1 MCPRC
6 VISKSS
12 ILSSRAH
19 LGTGGAHLPGSRQH
33 QTSQHSLN
41 LEAEGE
47 WFLSRYFLHILWFKI
62 SLRSIW
68 TEKTPEELRKVKMNF
83 QMQFWC
89 IRYITAAVDRYRKC
103 QISCLHLCCL
113 GTFNLIATDVIL
125 DAWQGRHQMK
135 SCLHPATRSN
145 LCSSFSSLCRDL
157 ATGGYSLWASDR
169 TFFQKPP
176 RPGH

>member
-1 MCPRC
+1 
-6 VISKSS
+6 
-12 ILSSRAH
+12 
-19 LGTGGAHLPGSRQH
+19 
-33 QTSQHSLN
+33 
-41 LEAEGE
+41 
-47 WFLSRYFLHILWFKI
+47 
-62 SLRSIW
+62 
-68 TEKTPEELRKVKMNF
+68 MNF
-83 QMQFWC
+83 QVQFLC
-89 IRYITAAVDRYRKC
+89 IRYKIHTAAVDRYRKC

-145 LCSSFSSLCRDL
+145 LCSSFSSPCRDL

-176 RPGH
+176 RPSPVTRAWAWGCRRLRRKVLQSRRKPLLGRYSIGTPMQLLRETGKYKTLCYACVPISRLVGAFSMINCNCKT